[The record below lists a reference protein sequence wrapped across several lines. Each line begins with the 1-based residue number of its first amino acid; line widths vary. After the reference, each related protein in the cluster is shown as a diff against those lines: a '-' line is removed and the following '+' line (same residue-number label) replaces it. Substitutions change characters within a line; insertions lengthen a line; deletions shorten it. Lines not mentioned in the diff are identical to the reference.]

1 MRNLAEHRRE
11 TAIKDLGNTV
21 VKRNVCIISLILFS
35 VMLLC
40 VPICQFISEIRSGEM
55 PHVFRAY
62 ELLSEPKR
70 EAIEKYEDV
79 LEDESVLTNWLL
91 PSVQTILT
99 RLLHIGNE
107 QVYLGRDGW
116 LFYRADID
124 SLISLSGDHSQI
136 EHKIKPIHGKYQDAL
151 NSLVDFKRQL
161 DERNI
166 TLVVMPIPVKPSI
179 HPEKF
184 SARYNNL
191 DAPLHNLNYTEF
203 VKTLMSHEIMVYDPS
218 LLLFESSRQNE
229 QYLKTDT
236 HWRPG
241 AMERV
246 ANNLATFIAERVEFT
261 NALTTAYSKTETKVT
276 NVGDIA
282 KMLNL
287 QEQQTQFQPEHAIS
301 HVIQTQSGELWQP
314 DRNAE
319 ILFLGDSFSNI
330 YSLAGM
336 EWGESAGFVEH
347 LSAALSMPIDRIVIN
362 AGGAFS
368 TRQALVQ
375 QVERLDG
382 KRVLVY
388 QFATRELFS
397 GDWKLIPMPQIQ
409 SLSAGE
415 NVKPTLL
422 NDEITLTA
430 SIKDITN
437 PPAPGSV
444 PYTECIIAIHL
455 ENVKIPELPEEFV
468 VFVWGM
474 RKNKWTEAATF
485 KIGQEVKFRLR
496 PWDSVQADYENYNRK
511 ELENEEAWLLDVYW
525 GEIP

>member
-40 VPICQFISEIRSGEM
+40 VPICQFISEIRRGEM

-124 SLISLSGDHSQI
+124 SLIGLSGDHSQI

-166 TLVVMPIPVKPSI
+166 TLIVMPTPVKPSI

-191 DAPLHNLNYTEF
+191 DAPLHNPNYTEF

-236 HWRPG
+236 HWRPE

-261 NALTTAYSKTETKVT
+261 NASTTAYSKTETKVT

-287 QEQQTQFQPEHAIS
+287 QEQQTQFQPEHVIS

-368 TRQALVQ
+368 TRQALAQ

-415 NVKPTLL
+415 NVKPTRL

-485 KIGQEVKFRLR
+485 KIGQEVKLRLR
-496 PWDSVQADYENYNRK
+496 PWDSVQADYESYNRK